1 MNNSSKTLVKKY
13 EIDMTSGALLG
24 KVLIF
29 SIPLIISSI
38 LQLLFNAADIVVVG
52 QFTGEKGATYIAAI
66 GSTSSLINL
75 LVSLVMGL
83 SVGANVLVARYY
95 AMNDAKAT
103 EETVHTSMALSILGG
118 IVLAVIGIT
127 LSRPLLTLM
136 GSPDTVIEY
145 SILYMRIYFAG
156 MPLILIYNFGSA
168 ILRAVGD
175 TRRPLYYLM
184 AAGVLNVILNLI
196 FVIGLQMNVA
206 GVALATIISQGL
218 SAGLIVRCL
227 IMQNDIYRLVIKN
240 IRISVDKLKRI
251 VSIGLPAGIQ
261 SSLFSFSNV
270 LIQSSVNSFG
280 DVAMSGNATGS
291 NLEGFVYVSMNA
303 LAQASVSFMSQNYGA
318 KKTERLNRVL
328 FTCVLVVTTIG
339 LVMGNLFYIF
349 GYNLASIYTSDS
361 AAIEYAV
368 NRLSIICTTY
378 FLCGIM
384 DVVCGA
390 LRGLGYSVMPMIVS
404 LAGACGFRIL
414 WIMTVFQMNHT
425 LKTLYI
431 SYPVSW
437 FITSAVHFICYFYVK
452 RIAVK
457 KLEIEVKK

>member
-1 MNNSSKTLVKKY
+1 MVNTAVKKSKKY

-29 SIPLIISSI
+29 SIPLIISSV

-52 QFTGEKGATYIAAI
+52 QFTGDKGATYIAAI
-66 GSTSSLINL
+66 GSTGSLINL

-95 AMNDAKAT
+95 AMNDAGAT
-103 EETVHTSMALSILGG
+103 DETVHTSIAVSLIGG
-118 IVLAVIGIT
+118 IVLALIGIT
-127 LSRPLLTLM
+127 LARPLLILM
-136 GSPDTVIEY
+136 ASPETVIEY

-156 MPLILIYNFGSA
+156 MPFILIYNFGSA

-184 AAGVLNVILNLI
+184 IAGVLNVFLNLV
-196 FVIGLQMNVA
+196 FVIGMGMNVA
-206 GVALATIISQGL
+206 GVALATIISQAL
-218 SAGLIVRCL
+218 SAALIVRCL
-227 IMQNDIYRLVIKN
+227 MRQENIYRLVITR
-240 IRISVDKLKRI
+240 IRICPDKLWRI

-280 DVAMSGNATGS
+280 GIVMSGNATGS

-318 KKTERLNRVL
+318 KKVKRLNKVL
-328 FTCVLVVTTIG
+328 FTCVGVVTVIG
-339 LVMGNLFYIF
+339 LVMGNLFYMF
-349 GYNLASIYTSDS
+349 GYELASIYTSDE
-361 AAIEYAV
+361 AAIGYAV
-368 NRLSIICTTY
+368 GRLSVICTTY
-378 FLCGIM
+378 CLCGIM

-390 LRGLGYSVMPMIVS
+390 LRGLGYSVVPMIVS

-414 WIMTVFQMNHT
+414 WIMTVFQFDHS
-425 LKTLYI
+425 LRTLYI
-431 SYPVSW
+431 SYPISW
-437 FITSAVHFICYFYVK
+437 AITATVHFICFFFA
-452 RIAVK
+452 RRAAVK
-457 KLEIEVKK
+457 KLEMTV

>member
-1 MNNSSKTLVKKY
+1 MADVAVKKRGKY
-13 EIDMTSGALLG
+13 EIDMTSGGLLG

-52 QFTGEKGATYIAAI
+52 QFTGESGATYIAAI

-95 AMNDAKAT
+95 AMNDQKAT
-103 EETVHTSMALSILGG
+103 EETVHTSMALSVLGG
-118 IVLAVIGIT
+118 LALAVIGIT
-127 LSRPLLTLM
+127 LARPLLTLM

-184 AAGVLNVILNLI
+184 IAGVVNVILNLI
-196 FVIGLQMNVA
+196 FVIGLGMNVA

-218 SAGLIVRCL
+218 SAALIVRCL
-227 IMQNDIYRLVIKN
+227 MRQDDIYRLVLTS
-240 IRISVDKLKRI
+240 IRVCPDKLRRI
-251 VSIGLPAGIQ
+251 ISIGLPAGIQ

-280 DVAMSGNATGS
+280 EIPMSGNATGS

-318 KKTERLNRVL
+318 KKIERLNKVL
-328 FTCVLVVTTIG
+328 FTCVAVVTVIG
-339 LVMGNLFYIF
+339 LVMGNLFYYF
-349 GYNLASIYTSDS
+349 GYNLASIYTSDQE
-361 AAIEYAV
+361 AISYAV
-368 NRLSIICTTY
+368 NRLAIICTTY
-378 FLCGIM
+378 CLCGIM

-404 LAGACGFRIL
+404 LAGACGFRII
-414 WIMTVFQMNHT
+414 WILTVFQYSHT
-425 LKTLYI
+425 LRTLYI

-437 FITSAVHFICYFYVK
+437 AITACVHFICYYFA
-452 RIAVK
+452 RRSAIR
-457 KLEIEVKK
+457 KLEITA

>member
-1 MNNSSKTLVKKY
+1 MNNNTVKKAKKY
-13 EIDMTSGALLG
+13 EIDMTSGGLLG

-29 SIPLIISSI
+29 SIPLIISSV

-95 AMNDAKAT
+95 AMGDQKDTN
-103 EETVHTSMALSILGG
+103 ETVHTSMALSILGG
-118 IVLAVIGIT
+118 LFLAIIGIC
-127 LSRPLLTLM
+127 LARPLLTLM
-136 GSPDTVIEY
+136 GSPETVINY
-145 SILYMRIYFAG
+145 SVLYMRIYFAG
-156 MPLILIYNFGSA
+156 MPLTLIYNFGSA

-184 AAGVLNVILNLI
+184 IAGVLNVILNLI
-196 FVIGLQMNVA
+196 FVIGLGLNVA
-206 GVALATIISQGL
+206 GVALATVISQAL
-218 SAGLIVRCL
+218 SAALIVRCL
-227 IMQNDIYRLVIKN
+227 IMQDDIYKLVLSR
-240 IRISVDKLKRI
+240 IRICPDKLSRI

-270 LIQSSVNSFG
+270 LIQSSINSFG
-280 DVAMSGNATGS
+280 DIAMSGNATGS

-318 KKTERLNRVL
+318 KKTERLNKVL
-328 FTCVLVVTTIG
+328 FTCVFVVTVIG

-349 GYNLASIYTSDS
+349 GYNLASIYTSDQQ
-361 AAIEYAV
+361 AIAYAV

-378 FLCGIM
+378 CLCGIM

-390 LRGLGYSVMPMIVS
+390 LRGLGYSIMPMIVS

-414 WIMTVFQMNHT
+414 WIMTVFQYSHS
-425 LKTLYI
+425 LRTLYI

-437 FITSAVHFICYFYVK
+437 AITAGVHFICYFFAK
-452 RIAVK
+452 RAAVK
-457 KLEIEVKK
+457 KLEMIA